1 MSLCSEYLNH
11 LLLWSGSAEINAMLV
26 FVETEI
32 EKNMDITMHLSNAWK
47 CADPAGLVQGGY
59 HTSIMFQQGQKQ
71 RKLLGV
77 DREWEAK
84 RKVKRVELF
93 REDICESKQKYKYS

>member
-59 HTSIMFQQGQKQ
+59 HTSIMF
-71 RKLLGV
+71 
-77 DREWEAK
+77 
-84 RKVKRVELF
+84 
-93 REDICESKQKYKYS
+93 

>member
-1 MSLCSEYLNH
+1 MR
-11 LLLWSGSAEINAMLV
+11 SGSAEINAMLV

-59 HTSIMFQQGQKQ
+59 HTSIMF
-71 RKLLGV
+71 
-77 DREWEAK
+77 
-84 RKVKRVELF
+84 
-93 REDICESKQKYKYS
+93 